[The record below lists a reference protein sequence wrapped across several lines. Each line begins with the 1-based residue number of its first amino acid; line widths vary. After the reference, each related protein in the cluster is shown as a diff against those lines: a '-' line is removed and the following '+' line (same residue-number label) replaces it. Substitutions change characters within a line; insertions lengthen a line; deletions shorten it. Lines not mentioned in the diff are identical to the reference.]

1 MLQLSRTLLYSTGP
15 PRDAAAVLAARL
27 LTRPGL
33 HAQLREYVSW
43 GVEQIQND
51 KTTAAGAEGEEG
63 APAAEW
69 AEGGGRPAAVVSHLV
84 CGGWSLFL
92 SRDHL
97 QGAVTV
103 TLYGTLYGDV
113 TGPLQ
118 CHRSGVTR
126 ATIFKVAHRR
136 C

>member
-1 MLQLSRTLLYSTGP
+1 MLQLSRKFLYSTGP

-63 APAAEW
+63 APAAEG
-69 AEGGGRPAAVVSHLV
+69 AEGAGGPPPSSVISFVAVGVYS
-84 CGGWSLFL
+84 SL
-92 SRDHL
+92 
-97 QGAVTV
+97 
-103 TLYGTLYGDV
+103 
-113 TGPLQ
+113 
-118 CHRSGVTR
+118 
-126 ATIFKVAHRR
+126 ATIFKVPLR
-136 C
+136 